1 MPDEMPANPK
11 QFYGDTKVPLHL
23 FPMPAIVL
31 GAMGFLDGRE
41 KYGQDN
47 FRAASIEAMTY
58 VRAALSHINSYA
70 EGEWAPSESDTA
82 DTSVPHLGLALASI
96 AILIDAHYAGSL
108 IDNRKYP
115 GGYQKAIAEM
125 QPLVQPTRD
134 RHAGKDPKHYTIADR
149 NRDV

>member
-1 MPDEMPANPK
+1 MSDDAMPTNPK

-31 GAMGFLDGRE
+31 GAMGMLDGRE

-47 FRAASIEAMTY
+47 FRAAHVEAMTY
-58 VRAALSHINSYA
+58 VRACLSHVMAYA
-70 EGEWAPSESDTA
+70 EGEWNPA
-82 DTSVPHLGLALASI
+82 DSPVPHLGLALSCI

-125 QPLVQPTRD
+125 QPLVQAIRD
-134 RHAGKDPKHYTIADR
+134 MHAGKDPKHYTIADR
-149 NRDV
+149 KA